1 MIGVASVFI
10 SCVLFIHMGLGDAI
24 SETLKIDFV
33 LLRCVKCLTFWSML
47 AYTIVFTSI
56 TWTACIA
63 IAFLASYAALWA
75 DLVLS
80 KVAAIYDE
88 KYNKILDSEG
98 NNDKHGNL
106 GQNTETEEK
115 NRL

>member
-1 MIGVASVFI
+1 MLGIASVFV

-24 SETLKIDFV
+24 SEKLDIDFI
-33 LLRCVKCLTFWSML
+33 LLKCVKCITFWSTL
-47 AYTIVFTSI
+47 AYAILFTKI

-80 KVAAIYDE
+80 KVASIYDE
-88 KYNKILDSEG
+88 KYNEILDSERD
-98 NNDKHGNL
+98 NDKHGGY
-106 GQNTETEEK
+106 GQKSETEEK